1 MIIHSVDRII
11 LSDRWPR
18 RAVAKRRAV
27 LLGGILCLGIA
38 AATPAHAQVMLD
50 IFSTSQ
56 LNSNPNEISNTDA
69 NGQKVGD
76 LVGEHGLWIGY
87 AFEPNPDLRI
97 TPSYSL
103 AFTLWRTQSYQNIVQ
118 HNGSVTMRYDNVK
131 LFGYREPV
139 VAAAPAQG
147 GGDAEKAAIVARID
161 ALSDALDSTFYT
173 RAAAVAPG
181 EQSADT
187 MVSDSLLDELDAI
200 EEDAWGLDDEDDAD
214 SSTARTTVD
223 ETPRGGSDSLLERAV
238 ARLDE
243 ISDTLAVFVGTR
255 ALVDRT
261 LDGLRAVRA
270 QLAAGAGS
278 DPAAAQ
284 ATAALDAIIR
294 DLERYVPT
302 ASDPASDALAADEYD
317 DFSAMPD
324 EWYAPLSLSHQSLI
338 RNLADDYYFYTI
350 ESDAGADNLRASAG
364 GGVVRYIATDDP
376 SLLQYNTSTLNASVL
391 LQQRL
396 SRTVSV
402 WGAYTY
408 SDDNYPDAT
417 VFSNTQHDLTAQL
430 RYVPS
435 PSTMFVGDVGY
446 GYRSY
451 DQIAAGE
458 NLGQTDTARRITS
471 TERSTSLFTLGL
483 GAFFR
488 PGAGTVFGG
497 AFGYQV
503 PPVLNP
509 RLTLGF
515 SGGQVRALSDVT
527 SSLSDDV
534 FSWQGTSFQA
544 LLMQMLP
551 AEILATVHVSHESRD
566 YGRPT
571 ITVRNTTVQLKD
583 RIDTRTALE
592 LGLSHEFVLNS
603 DATSLL
609 TVTLKGGLVRNGS
622 TNYSRPRI
630 QLPSN
635 DFRENYLELG
645 LSWDPF

>member
-1 MIIHSVDRII
+1 MIIHSVDRITP
-11 LSDRWPR
+11 SVRWPR

-27 LLGGILCLGIA
+27 LLSGILCLGIFA
-38 AATPAHAQVMLD
+38 AAPAQAQVMLD

-56 LNSNPNEISNTDA
+56 LNSNPNEVANGDA
-69 NGQKVGD
+69 SGQKVGD

-87 AFEPNPDLRI
+87 AFQPNTDLRI

-131 LFGYREPV
+131 LFGYREPAV
-139 VAAAPAQG
+139 VAVAAQG
-147 GGDAEKAAIVARID
+147 GGDAEKAGIVSRID

-173 RAAAVAPG
+173 RAAAVKPG
-181 EQSADT
+181 DQPADT
-187 MVSDSLLDELDAI
+187 VVSDSLLDELDAI
-200 EEDAWGLDDEDDAD
+200 EDDVWGLDDAD
-214 SSTARTTVD
+214 SSTAQTAVD
-223 ETPRGGSDSLLERAV
+223 EAPRSGTDSLLERAV
-238 ARLDE
+238 ARLDD
-243 ISDTLAVFVGTR
+243 ISDTLAVFAGTR

-261 LDGLRAVRA
+261 LDGLRSVRA
-270 QLAAGAGS
+270 LLAAGARNDS
-278 DPAAAQ
+278 AAAQ
-284 ATAALDAIIR
+284 AAVVLDGIVR

-317 DFSAMPD
+317 DFSAMPE
-324 EWYAPLSLSHQSLI
+324 EWYAPLSLSYQPLI
-338 RNLADDYYFYTI
+338 RNLTDDYYFYTI
-350 ESDAGADNLRASAG
+350 ESDAGADNLRASVS

-376 SLLQYNTSTLNASVL
+376 SLLQYNTSTLNANVL

-402 WGAYTY
+402 WGSYTY

-417 VFSNTQHDLTAQL
+417 VFSNTQHDLAAQL

-435 PSTMFVGDVGY
+435 PSTMFVGDIGY

-451 DQIAAGE
+451 DQIAAGD

-471 TERSTSLFTLGL
+471 AERSTSLFTLGL

-534 FSWQGTSFQA
+534 FSWKGTSFQA

-551 AEILATVHVSHESRD
+551 AEILATVHLSHESRD

-592 LGLSHEFVLNS
+592 LGFSHEFALNS

-609 TVTLKGGLVRNGS
+609 TLTFKGGLVRNAS